1 MPPTASTRTP
11 SSTPSRPSSA
21 RTTTSSSTRPTST
34 KEFAFGQLRG
44 FFSLAY
50 VILVAA
56 AAAGLLGLA
65 NTLAVSVL
73 ARTHEIGVLRSAGT
87 LRRQIRQMVL
97 VEAVTLALAA
107 FVLALPLGLLL
118 TLGTSAAFR
127 SAIGASVEL
136 TLPWAFLLPLLVD
149 DARRGR
155 HRRPGPGSPRRPA
168 RAGGRAP
175 LRLRPT
181 AGTEAPTLSM
191 SRARPKRTAASRRSS
206 PASGSTTC
214 SVAASTTSA

>member
-1 MPPTASTRTP
+1 MDENTLINAVANELGGEYDLIIDTP
-11 SSTPSRPSSA
+11 D
-21 RTTTSSSTRPTST
+21 ST

-50 VILVAA
+50 VILAAA

-107 FVLALPLGLLL
+107 FLLALPLGLIL

-136 TLPWAFLLPLLVD
+136 TLPWEFLLPLHGVTLVVAAGASLVP
-149 DARRGR
+149 ARRAGR
-155 HRRPGPGSPRRPA
+155 LEP
-168 RAGGRAP
+168 
-175 LRLRPT
+175 
-181 AGTEAPTLSM
+181 
-191 SRARPKRTAASRRSS
+191 
-206 PASGSTTC
+206 
-214 SVAASTTSA
+214 VAALRFD